1 MAGLAAEGLNF
12 DKVEGQTADLMTLQR
27 LINRTKPKLSNNE
40 QQNLT
45 RWAVRRRSVQVMSNQ
60 DPH

>member
-1 MAGLAAEGLNF
+1 MAGLAAEGMNF

-45 RWAVRRRSVQVMSNQ
+45 RWAVRPR
-60 DPH
+60 PLL